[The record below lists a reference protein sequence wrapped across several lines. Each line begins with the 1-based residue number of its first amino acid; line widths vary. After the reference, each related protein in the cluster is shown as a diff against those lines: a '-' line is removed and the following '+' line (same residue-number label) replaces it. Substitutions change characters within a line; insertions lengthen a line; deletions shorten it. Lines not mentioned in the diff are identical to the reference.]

1 MCKILVFHSSELLKL
16 LLDGYVRQSGVFR
29 PNSVTAPACM

>member
-1 MCKILVFHSSELLKL
+1 MCKILFFHSSELLKL
-16 LLDGYVRQSGVFR
+16 LLDGYVRRSGVFR